1 MPAGATM
8 FLIFFMMLIPA
19 AIYIGLPERWQF
31 IARVVFGSLVLMTG
45 TMLAV
50 RLLREAIVFRRGEAG
65 PAALFPKLCA
75 WPAGQSARDFELTLV
90 SYCRGRAWPVQWSKV
105 VDPQRVAVAIRR
117 RGSDSVL
124 LCLSP
129 QTHASDADAIRV
141 AKWRAQPG
149 VKEVSVVSFGI
160 EPDMSS
166 PIAVLPPDA
175 IRTMA
180 F

>member
-1 MPAGATM
+1 
-8 FLIFFMMLIPA
+8 MMLIPA
-19 AIYIGLPERWQF
+19 AIYIGLPAWWQF
-31 IARVVFGSLVLMTG
+31 VARIGFGSVVVVVG

-65 PAALFPKLCA
+65 PAALFPKVCT

-160 EPDMSS
+160 EPDLSS